1 MLVTVSSNSIDRFE
15 ITAGDE
21 SHYDA
26 IVALFT
32 SPEEFYLIYPSGSWP
47 FDRSQ
52 LQRLATQRRDFTVV
66 LDNRQVIGFANLYTN
81 TAGDR
86 FFIGNVVISEAYRG
100 QGIGRRLICYMCD
113 IIFEHYASTV
123 YISVF
128 NVNTPALLLY
138 TSLGFKP
145 CEIEQRSMPN
155 GDRVALIHMRLD
167 ARSR

>member
-1 MLVTVSSNSIDRFE
+1 MTVSSNSIDRFE

-52 LQRLATQRRDFTVV
+52 LQRLATQR
-66 LDNRQVIGFANLYTN
+66 
-81 TAGDR
+81 
-86 FFIGNVVISEAYRG
+86 
-100 QGIGRRLICYMCD
+100 
-113 IIFEHYASTV
+113 
-123 YISVF
+123 
-128 NVNTPALLLY
+128 
-138 TSLGFKP
+138 
-145 CEIEQRSMPN
+145 SMPN

-167 ARSR
+167 TRNR